1 MTEMKSTLRV
11 FNEADLSDKSSIA
24 KGQSARVIVGTDER
38 PSERLRVLRATLE
51 PGTHVPLHWHAVEK
65 LYYVIS
71 GRAVLT
77 DIDGSTSELSAG
89 SVIYVYPGIAS
100 SHGWNVT
107 EKMEILG
114 IYATTDPLK
123 GMQFK
128 VDPSTKESS
137 VTVDT
142 LIRQGGAQFESLY

>member
-71 GRAVLT
+71 GRAVLS
-77 DIDGSTSELSAG
+77 DIEGNTCELSAG
-89 SVIYVYPGIAS
+89 SVIYVSPGIAS

-107 EKMEILG
+107 EKIELVG
-114 IYATTDPLK
+114 IFATNDLLK
-123 GMQFK
+123 STQFK
-128 VDPSTKESS
+128 VDPSTKQSS
-137 VTVDT
+137 IDFDT
-142 LIRQGGAQFESLY
+142 LIKQGGGQFKSMY